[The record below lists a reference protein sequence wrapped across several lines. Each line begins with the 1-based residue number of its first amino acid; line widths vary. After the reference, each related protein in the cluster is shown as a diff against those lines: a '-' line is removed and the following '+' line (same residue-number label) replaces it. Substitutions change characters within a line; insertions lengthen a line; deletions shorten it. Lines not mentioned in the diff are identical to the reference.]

1 VPPER
6 PAYTLRRVWLPKDLE
21 EQYYCGLSN
30 EGLWPLC
37 HVAFHRPQ
45 FRPEHWESYRAANE
59 IFADA
64 VLEEAGGEPAF
75 VFIQDYHFGL
85 LPRMLKQR
93 NPGVVIAQFWH
104 IPWPNRETFRAF
116 PWKEELLDGML
127 GNDVLGFHLP
137 YHCSNFLDTVDRNI
151 EALVDTEKRDVR
163 RAGHTTAVRAFP
175 ISIDYDK
182 HCRASESAAVR
193 DETVLWQLRLD
204 TRTQWMGIGI
214 DRVDY
219 TKGIPER
226 IAAIDLLLDEHP
238 EYLGE
243 LTFVQVGVPSRT
255 AIPSYAEL
263 NQQIIA
269 QIDAVNRKH
278 GGRQWQPIHFV
289 HEHLDQ
295 AALMAL
301 HRMADFCVVS
311 SLHDGMNLVAKEYVA
326 SRTDESG
333 VLVLSSFTGAAREL
347 TDALQ
352 INPFSI
358 SEIAEAMHAAMM
370 MPFDEQ
376 QRRMRRMR
384 AAVEMNNV
392 YRWAGKLLEAL
403 LRIDMPEVN
412 TDAGAAMTVMA

>member
-1 VPPER
+1 
-6 PAYTLRRVWLPKDLE
+6 
-21 EQYYCGLSN
+21 
-30 EGLWPLC
+30 
-37 HVAFHRPQ
+37 
-45 FRPEHWESYRAANE
+45 
-59 IFADA
+59 
-64 VLEEAGGEPAF
+64 
-75 VFIQDYHFGL
+75 
-85 LPRMLKQR
+85 
-93 NPGVVIAQFWH
+93 
-104 IPWPNRETFRAF
+104 
-116 PWKEELLDGML
+116 
-127 GNDVLGFHLP
+127 
-137 YHCSNFLDTVDRNI
+137 
-151 EALVDTEKRDVR
+151 
-163 RAGHTTAVRAFP
+163 
-175 ISIDYDK
+175 
-182 HCRASESAAVR
+182 
-193 DETVLWQLRLD
+193 
-204 TRTQWMGIGI
+204 MGIGI

-238 EYLGE
+238 EYMGE

-295 AALMAL
+295 SALMAL

-333 VLVLSSFTGAAREL
+333 ALILSSFTGAAREL

-358 SEIAEAMHAAMM
+358 SEIAGAMHTAMA

-392 YRWAGKLLEAL
+392 YRWAGKLLQAL